1 MIQEQ
6 WHWAQRWM
14 TRSREKSWAGG
25 RDSKREGN
33 LRRSKRKQ
41 QLSYQHKRDFEGHQQ
56 LGGRILSL
64 AWLKISESTEIHQ
77 REQDESQHMLGC
89 GGRMLTVKL
98 PTRKKWKVIKIQKN
112 NTPWDSELQIF
123 IRTPE
128 TYIAWTWHFILVCQT
143 AISPLLQKQ
152 KSCCANTLLAQQKT
166 VELQVYVKK
175 TKWSHVSCWEL

>member
-1 MIQEQ
+1 MQNQHDETDEGKKNTEIDTGAMTLSTEMNDKEQ
-6 WHWAQRWM
+6 
-14 TRSREKSWAGG
+14 RESWAGG

-64 AWLKISESTEIHQ
+64 AWLKISESTEVHQ

-112 NTPWDSELQIF
+112 NTP
-123 IRTPE
+123 
-128 TYIAWTWHFILVCQT
+128 
-143 AISPLLQKQ
+143 
-152 KSCCANTLLAQQKT
+152 
-166 VELQVYVKK
+166 
-175 TKWSHVSCWEL
+175 